1 MPIGPG
7 KYDDLATI
15 VRGQAA
21 AEGVAVLVFNGA
33 AGSGF
38 SIQADPLI
46 VATIP
51 RVLRFMADEIEQSL
65 ET

>member
-7 KYDDLATI
+7 KYDSIATI
-15 VRGQAA
+15 VRETTI

-46 VATIP
+46 VASMP
-51 RVLRFMADEIEQSL
+51 RMLRFMADEIERSML
-65 ET
+65 